1 MSRAEGL
8 QGEAMVARY
17 LREHGF
23 RLAAHSY
30 RSRFGEIDVIAEDR
44 KFLIFAEVKL
54 RKSAE
59 YGAAREF
66 VDARKQ
72 ERLRQGKKMT
82 LTDIHYLEQ
91 AENIL
96 YMELS
101 IIFDVPKD
109 EVPRLIHQTLVQEN
123 AI

>member
-1 MSRAEGL
+1 MN
-8 QGEAMVARY
+8 GE
-17 LREHGF
+17 EF
-23 RLAAHSY
+23 
-30 RSRFGEIDVIAEDR
+30 EKKED
-44 KFLIFAEVKL
+44 L
-54 RKSAE
+54 
-59 YGAAREF
+59 
-66 VDARKQ
+66 
-72 ERLRQGKKMT
+72 
-82 LTDIHYLEQ
+82 DIHYLEQ